1 MGSVTPMPMMKPDD
15 AVEEIRRIAKAET
28 HRLFFSHHAEMRM
41 IEREI
46 TRTQVCR
53 ILSTGRMQGDPNW
66 ETDQRTGESGWKCR
80 FHGISAGA
88 RITTVAKLILAG
100 ADSDDPPVLL
110 ITVFE
115 G

>member
-1 MGSVTPMPMMKPDD
+1 MMKPDE
-15 AVEEIRRIAKAET
+15 AVGEIRRIAREET
-28 HRLFFSHHAEMRM
+28 HRLFFSDHVEMRM

-46 TRTQVCR
+46 NRTQVCR
-53 ILSTGRMQGDPNW
+53 ILAAGKLQGEPRW
-66 ETDQRTGESGWKCR
+66 ETDQRTSEGGWKCT

-88 RITTVAKLILAG
+88 RITAVAKLILAG
-100 ADSDDPPVLL
+100 TESDIPPVLV